1 MPSLFGVTRNYI
13 TYSDSYGDQYQKF
26 NGIDVTFNARPAS
39 GVTVQGGFSGG
50 YATSDNCEIREKV
63 PEIALLNPFCHVE
76 TTFMPQYKGL
86 GSYIVP
92 KVDVQISATFTSKP
106 GINVSGFG
114 TPQQG
119 GAFAA
124 NYTVSNAVVAPII
137 GRPLA
142 GSASNITVN
151 ILEPYA
157 VLGERVNELDV
168 RFQKILRFGKT
179 RANVGVDIFNVL
191 NSNAALSYNQAFIP
205 NGAWLGPTSIL
216 SARFAKIS
224 AQFDF

>member
-1 MPSLFGVTRNYI
+1 MLPRVSVSVGFFHRELFGFTVTDNLAI
-13 TYSDSYGDQYQKF
+13 YSDRYRDQYQTF
-26 NGIDVTFNARPAS
+26 NAIDMSFNARPRN
-39 GVTVQGGFSGG
+39 GITVQGGFSGG
-50 YATSDNCEIREKV
+50 YATSDNCAVREKV

-76 TTFMPQYKGL
+76 TSFMPQYKGL
-86 GSYIVP
+86 GGYIVP

-124 NYTVSNAVVAPII
+124 NYTIANAAVAPII

-142 GSASNITVN
+142 GSAANITVN

-157 VLGERVNELDV
+157 TLGDRVNELDL
-168 RFQKILRFGKT
+168 RFQKILRFG
-179 RANVGVDIFNVL
+179 
-191 NSNAALSYNQAFIP
+191 
-205 NGAWLGPTSIL
+205 
-216 SARFAKIS
+216 
-224 AQFDF
+224 